1 MKGAKNEMTDAERI
15 EFFEKRVHE
24 LAEERDNWRA
34 ACMAEIK
41 NNHELAVKIIKTKIT
56 NSTEEK

>member
-1 MKGAKNEMTDAERI
+1 MTDAERI
-15 EFFEKRVHE
+15 EFLEKRVHE
-24 LAEERDNWRA
+24 LSEERDNWRL

-56 NSTEEK
+56 KTIKE